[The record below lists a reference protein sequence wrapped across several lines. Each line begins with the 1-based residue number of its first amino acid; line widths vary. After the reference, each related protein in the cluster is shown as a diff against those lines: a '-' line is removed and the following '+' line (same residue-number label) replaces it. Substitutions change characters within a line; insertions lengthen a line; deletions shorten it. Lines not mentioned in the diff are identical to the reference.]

1 MRGLS
6 SLFGARKEE
15 SVRTGLCDVHIHILP
30 GVDDGAGDME
40 TARWMLQKEYDEGV
54 RKIIA
59 TPHFRYDMFEP
70 SLDVVEKR
78 FQKVRQAASEIGEDF
93 EVYLGCELHS
103 SSDMVSC
110 LKEGKRLTMAGSR
123 YVLVEFGH
131 ADEKGHIWKMLQ
143 QLTLHGYTPIVAH
156 LERYK
161 NVRGDMDFAEEIK
174 KMGVCIQVN
183 TDSITGKDGSAPKKF
198 CRNLMK
204 EDLLDFVGTDGHGKN
219 KRVPEIAKC
228 YRQVAKNMGAEYADR
243 IFIENPKKMIEGW
256 RE

>member
-1 MRGLS
+1 MRGLGN
-6 SLFGARKEE
+6 LFRVHREE
-15 SVRTGLCDVHIHILP
+15 NVPTGLCDMHIHILP
-30 GVDDGAGDME
+30 GVDDGAGNME
-40 TARWMLQKEYDEGV
+40 TACRMLQKEYDEGV

-78 FQKVRQAASEIGEDF
+78 FQKVRQAALEIDEDF

-103 SSDMVSC
+103 SSDMVSG

-123 YVLVEFGH
+123 YVLAEFGH
-131 ADEKGHIWKMLQ
+131 ADEKDHIWKRLQ
-143 QLTLHGYTPIVAH
+143 HLSLHGYIPIVAH

-161 NVRGDMDFAEEIK
+161 NVRGDIDFAGEIK

-204 EDLLDFVGTDGHGKN
+204 EDLLDFVGTDGHGMK

-228 YRQVAKNMGAEYADR
+228 YRQVAKDMGVQYADK
-243 IFIENPKKMIEGW
+243 IFIENPKKIIEGW
-256 RE
+256 RG